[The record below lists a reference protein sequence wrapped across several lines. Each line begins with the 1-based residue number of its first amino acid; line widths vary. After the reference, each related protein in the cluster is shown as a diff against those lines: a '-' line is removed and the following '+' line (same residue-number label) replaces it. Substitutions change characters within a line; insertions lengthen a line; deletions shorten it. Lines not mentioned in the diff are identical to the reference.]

1 MLQTLDVALGLSFIF
16 FLFSVL
22 VSTLSEMILS
32 WSNARGKMLW
42 KALSHMLPQSAHGK
56 DAAPLSDLVQHPLI
70 TSMYRHTSSEDA
82 EKKHFPSYLTSSQFS
97 QVLMDVLETKGTQ
110 VAASQPQNKP
120 ETRWEQV
127 RTGISQLGAAS
138 SGPLQALSRDAERN
152 LLPGQE
158 PSSVFQFL
166 VGQWFDAM
174 MDRSTGWYKRL
185 TQLWNFVLGI
195 GLAIACN
202 LNVIAITRALSTNDK
217 LREALVQKAEAAVK
231 ELNTAPVPTPP
242 AAATPATSASGSMN
256 TQAQYGEAEFKE
268 TMDEI
273 SAAGFPVGWNTATAN
288 AWRKHPFSSF
298 FESLLGWFM
307 AGAAATLGAQFW
319 FDLMKKIVNL
329 RGTGAR
335 PDPGQN
341 APQGEAGMTG
351 PIPPAGL
358 IITGTE
364 SQQG

>member
-1 MLQTLDVALGLSFIF
+1 MIQTLDVALGLSFIF

-42 KALSHMLPQSAHGK
+42 KALSHMLPQDTHGR
-56 DAAPLSDLVQHPLI
+56 DATPMSDLVQHPLI
-70 TSMYRHTSSEDA
+70 SSLYRHTSADEGA
-82 EKKHFPSYLTSSQFS
+82 EKHFPSYLSSNQFS
-97 QVLMDVLETKGTQ
+97 QVLMDVLETKGTA
-110 VAASQPQNKP
+110 AASTDPQNKP

-127 RTGISQLGAAS
+127 RTGISQLGAATG
-138 SGPLQALSRDAERN
+138 GPLQALSRDAERN

-185 TQLWNFVLGI
+185 TQLWNFGLGI
-195 GLAIACN
+195 ALAIACN
-202 LNVIAITRALSTNDK
+202 LNVIAITRALSTNDE
-217 LREALVQKAEAAVK
+217 LRTAFVQKAEASVQAQSQLAAKMGAEQSKGARAVFDEAVK
-231 ELNTAPVPTPP
+231 E
-242 AAATPATSASGSMN
+242 
-256 TQAQYGEAEFKE
+256 
-268 TMDEI
+268 I
-273 SAAGFPVGWNTATAN
+273 SDAGFPVGWNSATAK
-288 AWRKHPFSSF
+288 AWREHPISSF

-307 AGAAATLGAQFW
+307 AGAAAALGAQFW
-319 FDLMKKIVNL
+319 FDLMKKIINM
-329 RGTGAR
+329 RGTGAK
-335 PDPGQN
+335 PDSGQN
-341 APQGEAGMTG
+341 APLGEAGMTG